1 MSNPAPTPSIV
12 FDLDG
17 TFLDTAPDLLN
28 SLNHV
33 LSEANLEM
41 ANPDQMRVYVG
52 HGGREM
58 IRRAFEARNA
68 PLPEELH
75 DALVDKFLAHYTA
88 EIPGESKPFE
98 GAIAC
103 VEAFKAAGWKTAIC
117 TNKYQRLAVPLLK
130 GLHLDYLFDAIC
142 GSDVFPMRKPDP
154 KHLTM
159 TIESMGGDS
168 TNAVMVGD
176 SNTDI
181 STAQAANIPVIAV
194 SFGYTPDHVS
204 TYNPTMVIDHFSE
217 LTLDLAKRLIDDHK
231 RPS

>member
-1 MSNPAPTPSIV
+1 MSTAAPSPSIV

-17 TFLDTAPDLLN
+17 TFLDTAPDLLS

-33 LSEANLEM
+33 LAEAGLET

-68 PLPEELH
+68 PLPDALH
-75 DALVDKFLAHYTA
+75 DALVEKFLDHYTA
-88 EIPGESKPFE
+88 EIPGQSQPFE

-103 VEAFKAAGWKTAIC
+103 VEMFRAAGWKTAIC
-117 TNKYQRLAVPLLK
+117 TNKYQRLALPLLK
-130 GLHLDYLFDAIC
+130 GLGLDTLFDTIC

-159 TIESMGGDS
+159 TIESMGGDAS
-168 TNAVMVGD
+168 NAVMVGD

-181 STAQAANIPVIAV
+181 HTAQAANIPVIAV
-194 SFGYTPDHVS
+194 SFGYTPEHVS
-204 TYNPTMVIDHFSE
+204 AFNPTMIIDHFSE
-217 LTLDLAKRLIDDHK
+217 LTIESATKLIDDNK
-231 RPS
+231 RTS